1 MSLLRKS
8 ASTLSSDQ
16 PLGALTWFGLGGR
29 ARWMGRPTTRAELR
43 ELLAWIAAER
53 VPFKVLGRGA
63 NVLVGDDGYNG
74 VVIHLDGG
82 EFARVVYDG
91 ELVRAGAAVDMFDLV
106 SGTARRGLAGLE
118 SLAGIPG
125 SVGGCVRMNAG
136 GRFGE
141 IADVVEQVEV
151 IDYAGHGRTLTKEQ
165 VGFAYRHT
173 NLDGVIVVEATL
185 RLTPCDPLLVRQRL
199 HEIRSAKKA
208 EQPFAEHSAG
218 CIFRNPPGA
227 SAGQLLDQAGL
238 KGLSC
243 GGARVSE
250 RHANFIVADGGAR
263 ASDVLELINQVV
275 EGVEHCH
282 GVRLDLEIDVW

>member
-1 MSLLRKS
+1 M
-8 ASTLSSDQ
+8 
-16 PLGALTWFGLGGR
+16 
-29 ARWMGRPTTRAELR
+29 
-43 ELLAWIAAER
+43 
-53 VPFKVLGRGA
+53 
-63 NVLVGDDGYNG
+63 
-74 VVIHLDGG
+74 VIHLDGG

-91 ELVRAGAAVDMFDLV
+91 DFVRAGAAVDMFDLV

-118 SLAGIPG
+118 VMAGIPG

-151 IDYAGHGRTLTKEQ
+151 VDYAGQSRTLTKEQ

-185 RLTPCDPLLVRQRL
+185 HLTPGDPLLVRQRL
-199 HEIRSAKKA
+199 HEIWAAKKV
-208 EQPFAEHSAG
+208 EQPLAEHSAG
-218 CIFRNPPGA
+218 CVFRNPPGA
-227 SAGQLLDQAGL
+227 SAGQLIDQAGL

-263 ASDVLELINQVV
+263 ASDVMELINQVV
-275 EGVEHCH
+275 EGVEQCH